1 MAWINRTNDI
11 EHVLVLCESVDERV
25 GLRLAV
31 LRNQDEW
38 RTRNQ
43 LRALDSQIVQMIA
56 SLGLNPSDRKMLS
69 VEQPVAGKL
78 AELRALRSS

>member
-1 MAWINRTNDI
+1 
-11 EHVLVLCESVDERV
+11 
-25 GLRLAV
+25 
-31 LRNQDEW
+31 
-38 RTRNQ
+38 
-43 LRALDSQIVQMIA
+43 VQMIA